1 MHEQARKVA
10 AEDQK
15 LLDPNPARARA
26 VMAEEE
32 VWFYPRR
39 VDCLFSFGF
48 APTGELTC
56 SLARLARPNRVR
68 KS

>member
-1 MHEQARKVA
+1 MFPRSGLGSERHLELANLLTQNPVHEQARKVA

-32 VWFYPRR
+32 V
-39 VDCLFSFGF
+39 
-48 APTGELTC
+48 
-56 SLARLARPNRVR
+56 
-68 KS
+68 